1 MRSILLARRIH
12 LKAIYA
18 NKSPNIEQISREIKR
33 WLGRQVEWLEKR
45 VKEYGKSDM
54 LLKNLIKLFL
64 TLSIMFASLA
74 LIPGLEDKV
83 MWFTEIC
90 IASFFWLLAYREVLI
105 YNETK
110 ERYSRSLEI

>member
-1 MRSILLARRIH
+1 
-12 LKAIYA
+12 
-18 NKSPNIEQISREIKR
+18 
-33 WLGRQVEWLEKR
+33 
-45 VKEYGKSDM
+45 
-54 LLKNLIKLFL
+54 
-64 TLSIMFASLA
+64 MFASLA

-90 IASFFWLLAYREVLI
+90 IASFFWLLAYREILI